1 MEARVTRKLSVGIT
15 WQFDMKKEDAIAL
28 AKVADETGID
38 SFWVPEGWARD
49 AFSLLISIAEKT
61 ERLKLATGIV
71 NVYSRTPGALA
82 QHFATLDEW
91 SNGRA
96 IIGLGA
102 SSANVIEHFH
112 GIPFQPS
119 LARIRE
125 TVEIINLLM
134 RGEKLVYSGKWFKM
148 DRGFTLR
155 FQPVRPHIPI
165 FLATLNP
172 KSVRMTAEI
181 ADGWMPAMIPRSA
194 LKQEIDQFRQWAAEA
209 GRDPRSVEVKAGGVT
224 VSNDPAARDKGRGFL
239 AFYIARMGTF
249 YYNQL
254 SRFGYADEAAAIKQA
269 FDTRGSA
276 AGAAAI
282 TPEMLNDLGF
292 SGNADECLAR
302 IREDE
307 ALGVDVHSVS
317 IDTTDPVEFGRAVET
332 LLR

>member
-1 MEARVTRKLSVGIT
+1 MPRKLSLMVT
-15 WQFDMKKEDAIAL
+15 WQFDMKKEDAIEL
-28 AKVADETGID
+28 AKIADESGID

-61 ERLKLATGIV
+61 QRIKLATGIV

-91 SNGRA
+91 SGGRA

-125 TVEIINLLM
+125 TVEIINTLM

-155 FQPVRPHIPI
+155 FPPVRDHIPI

-172 KSVRMTAEI
+172 RSVKMTAEI
-181 ADGWMPAMIPRSA
+181 ADGWMPAMIPKSA
-194 LKQEIDQFRQWAAEA
+194 LKQEIDQFRAWAAEA
-209 GRDPRSVEVKAGGVT
+209 GRDPAAIEVKAGGVT
-224 VSNDPAARDKGRGFL
+224 VSENPAARDAGRGFL
-239 AFYIARMGTF
+239 SFYIARMGDF
-249 YYNQL
+249 YYRQL
-254 SRFGYADEAAAIKQA
+254 SRFGYADEAAHVRKVFNEQ
-269 FDTRGSA
+269 GSA

-282 TPEMLNDLGF
+282 PRHLLDDLGF
-292 SGNADECLAR
+292 AGSAEECLAQLR
-302 IREDE
+302 QYEQ
-307 ALGVDVHSVS
+307 LGVDVHSVTL
-317 IDTTDPVEFGRAVET
+317 DTRDPVQFGRSVET

>member
-1 MEARVTRKLSVGIT
+1 MTRKLSLMIT

-28 AKVADETGID
+28 AKIADECGVD

-61 ERLKLATGIV
+61 ERIKLATGIV

-91 SNGRA
+91 SGGRA

-102 SSANVIEHFH
+102 SSANVIEQFH
-112 GIPFQPS
+112 GMPFMPS
-119 LARIRE
+119 LSRIRE
-125 TVEIINLLM
+125 TVEIINMLM

-148 DRGFTLR
+148 DKGFTLR
-155 FQPVRPHIPI
+155 FTPVRDHIPI
-165 FLATLNP
+165 YLATMNP
-172 KSVRMTAEI
+172 KSVKMTAEV
-181 ADGWMPAMIPRSA
+181 ADGWMPVMIPRSVM
-194 LKQEIDQFRQWAAEA
+194 KQEIDQFRGWATSA
-209 GRDPRSVEVKAGGVT
+209 GRDGSKLEVKLGGVT
-224 VSNDPAARDKGRGFL
+224 VSNNPGARDAGRGFM

-254 SRFGYADEAAAIKQA
+254 ARFGYADEVAAIKKA
-269 FDTRGSA
+269 FDDHGSA

-282 TPEMLNDLGF
+282 PAEMLDDLGF
-292 SGNADECLAR
+292 TGDAAHC
-302 IREDE
+302 REYLIENE
-307 ALGVDVHSVS
+307 ALGADVHSIT
-317 IDTTDPVEFGRAVET
+317 IDTKDPVEFGRAVEA

>member
-1 MEARVTRKLSVGIT
+1 MARKLSLMVT
-15 WQFDMKKEDAIAL
+15 WQFDMKKEDAIEL
-28 AKVADETGID
+28 AKIADESGVD

-61 ERLKLATGIV
+61 DRIKLATGIV

-91 SNGRA
+91 SGGRA

-102 SSANVIEHFH
+102 SSANVIEQFH

-125 TVEIINLLM
+125 TVDIINTLM

-155 FQPVRPHIPI
+155 FPPLRDHIPI

-172 KSVRMTAEI
+172 KSVKMTSEI
-181 ADGWMPAMIPRSA
+181 ADGWMPAMIPKSA
-194 LKQEIDQFRQWAAEA
+194 LKQEIDQFRAWAAEA
-209 GRDPRSVEVKAGGVT
+209 GRDPSALEVKAGGVT
-224 VSNDPAARDKGRGFL
+224 VSDNPAARDAGRAFL
-239 AFYIARMGTF
+239 AFYIARMGDF
-249 YYNQL
+249 YYRQL
-254 SRFGYADEAAAIKQA
+254 GRFGYADEAAHVRRVFNEQ
-269 FDTRGSA
+269 GSA

-282 TPEMLNDLGF
+282 PQHLLDDLGF
-292 SGNADECLAR
+292 AGGPEECLAQLR
-302 IREDE
+302 AYEE
-307 ALGVDVHSVS
+307 LGVDVHSVTL
-317 IDTTDPVEFGRAVET
+317 DTSDPVQFGRWVET

>member
-1 MEARVTRKLSVGIT
+1 MPRKLSLMIT
-15 WQFDMKKEDAIAL
+15 WQFDMKKEEAIEL
-28 AKVADETGID
+28 AKIADECGVD

-61 ERLKLATGIV
+61 QRIKLATGIV

-91 SNGRA
+91 SGGRA

-102 SSANVIEHFH
+102 SSANVIEQFH
-112 GIPFQPS
+112 GMPFQPS
-119 LARIRE
+119 LSRIRE

-134 RGEKLVYSGKWFKM
+134 RGEKLVYHGKWFNM
-148 DRGFTLR
+148 DKGFTLR
-155 FQPVRPHIPI
+155 FTPVRPHIPV

-172 KSVRMTAEI
+172 KSVKMTAEV
-181 ADGWMPAMIPRSA
+181 ADGWMPVMIPAAA
-194 LKQEIDQFRQWAAEA
+194 LKQEIDQFRAWAAAA
-209 GRDPRSVEVKAGGVT
+209 GRDPSKLEVKAGGVT
-224 VSNDPAARDKGRGFL
+224 VSDNPAARESGRGFL

-254 SRFGYADEAAAIKQA
+254 SRFGYADEVAMIKKV
-269 FDTRGSA
+269 FDDKGSA

-282 TPEMLNDLGF
+282 PASMLDDLGF
-292 SGNADECLAR
+292 TGNADECLSR
-302 IREDE
+302 LREYE
-307 ALGVDVHSVS
+307 ALGVDVHSISV
-317 IDTTDPVEFGRAVET
+317 DTKDPVRFGRMVET

>member
-1 MEARVTRKLSVGIT
+1 MPRKLSLMVT
-15 WQFDMKKEDAIAL
+15 WQFDMKNEDAIEL
-28 AKVADETGID
+28 ARIADESGID

-61 ERLKLATGIV
+61 QRIKLATGIV

-91 SNGRA
+91 SGGRA

-125 TVEIINLLM
+125 TVEIINTLM

-155 FQPVRPHIPI
+155 FAPVRDHIPI

-172 KSVRMTAEI
+172 RSVKMTAEI
-181 ADGWMPAMIPRSA
+181 ADGWMPAMIPKSA
-194 LKQEIDQFRQWAAEA
+194 LKQEIDQFRAWAAEA
-209 GRDPRSVEVKAGGVT
+209 GRDPAAIEVKAGGVT
-224 VSNDPAARDKGRGFL
+224 VSENPAARDAGRGFL
-239 AFYIARMGTF
+239 SFYIARMGDF
-249 YYNQL
+249 YYRQL
-254 SRFGYADEAAAIKQA
+254 SRFGYADEAAHVRKVFNEQ
-269 FDTRGSA
+269 GSA

-282 TPEMLNDLGF
+282 PRHLLDDLGF
-292 SGNADECLAR
+292 AGSAEECLDQLR
-302 IREDE
+302 QYEQ
-307 ALGVDVHSVS
+307 LGVDVHNVTL
-317 IDTTDPVEFGRAVET
+317 DTRDPVQFGRWVET

>member
-1 MEARVTRKLSVGIT
+1 MTRKLSIGIT
-15 WQFDMKKEDAIAL
+15 WQFDMKREDAIAL
-28 AKVADETGID
+28 AKIADETGID

-82 QHFATLDEW
+82 QQFATLDEW
-91 SNGRA
+91 SGGRA

-102 SSANVIEHFH
+102 SSANVIEQFH

-125 TVEIINLLM
+125 TVDVINLLM
-134 RGEKLVYSGKWFKM
+134 RGDKLVYHGKWFNFDK
-148 DRGFTLR
+148 GFTLR
-155 FQPVRPHIPI
+155 FKPVREHIPI
-165 FLATLNP
+165 YLATLHP
-172 KSVRMTAEI
+172 KSVKMTAEI
-181 ADGWMPAMIPRSA
+181 ADGWMPAFIPRSA
-194 LKQEIDQFRQWAAEA
+194 LKEQIEHVRQWSVAA
-209 GRDPRSVEVKAGGVT
+209 GRDARAVEVKAGGVT
-224 VSNDPAARDKGRGFL
+224 VSDDPNAKDKGRGFM

-254 SRFGYADEAAAIKQA
+254 SRYGYADEAAAIKKA
-269 FDTRGSA
+269 FDDHGSA

-282 TPEMLNDLGF
+282 PAELLDDLGF
-292 SGNADECLAR
+292 SGNADECLSR

-307 ALGVDVHSVS
+307 ALGVDVHNVS
-317 IDTTDPVEFGRAVET
+317 IDATDPVAFGRAVET